1 MDLLLQALKLV
12 VVLLA
17 AVTLGNW
24 FLGEVRSA
32 RRLRKPWYAPYL
44 SLPGIIVLLAI
55 ALPIVLWLR
64 G

>member
-24 FLGEVRSA
+24 FLAEVRSA

-44 SLPGIIVLLAI
+44 SLPGILVLLAI

>member
-24 FLGEVRSA
+24 FLAEVRSA

-44 SLPGIIVLLAI
+44 SLPGILVLLAI
-55 ALPIVLWLR
+55 ALPMVLWLR